1 MVSKALSFAPVS
13 FSLREDFKFLNDD
26 KPVTLPIRESDPT
39 PFSMSSSVLPIPC
52 SFNLSL
58 TLSGITAG
66 TTSFNPV
73 RSPFKES
80 SAFSE
85 SDLVSFSLAS
95 SFAFFLASALRLL
108 ISSSESGLPSSST
121 SGTSGSPRL
130 FIAFTLNIGAPRL
143 STKFNPVIDDN
154 KSFELSG
161 TGDTEPPG
169 TTDVDAGA
177 LV

>member
-26 KPVTLPIRESDPT
+26 KPVTLPIKESDPT

-85 SDLVSFSLAS
+85 SDLVSFSLAC
-95 SFAFFLASALRLL
+95 SFSFFLVSAFRLL

-121 SGTSGSPRL
+121 SGTSGSP
-130 FIAFTLNIGAPRL
+130 
-143 STKFNPVIDDN
+143 
-154 KSFELSG
+154 
-161 TGDTEPPG
+161 
-169 TTDVDAGA
+169 
-177 LV
+177 